1 MSTTI
6 ALEKAATAP
15 IDAPARQSVAQIA
28 GEARPPLHPHI
39 PSLDG
44 LRFIAALGV
53 TVTHG
58 YWYIVL
64 LQQDSLNQG
73 VLANL
78 MRSGSAVGM
87 TLFFV
92 LSGFVIHFNYH
103 KTVPAGM
110 SGKADFFIARFARL
124 YPLFLLVFGYDFF
137 TLLWAQGYFSGD
149 VFTLYDPFKA
159 LPLYLT
165 FTQTWWW
172 WPIGSTSAYEYYG
185 THITGA
191 TGAMWSLSTE
201 AFFYFAYLFCAGALA
216 RLYGWRLAAVG
227 IAAALYGLSFYIFGL
242 FHSAALQSWAA
253 AHFPEA
259 SARQFVG
266 WTLFNSPWGRIS
278 EFLLGAVAAQA
289 LLLRAVEGESR
300 HVARLLTYGSLG
312 AFVIVVGVMF
322 GYQLPPYAIA
332 TQCCAALVAVLIY
345 ATARYRSRLSEILSS
360 RLLVKLGNASYS
372 LYLLHYFILHGY
384 GQWLVVKY
392 PEVPRWMI
400 FIGMTLVAL
409 VVSYISYLLIEKP
422 ALRWT
427 RANFRPLRFG
437 IWLPVILTLITLFSV
452 LVSMHMRA
460 LAHTDPSQSPGTIS
474 VASASF
480 GDNCDAKLHDNVLG
494 LMRRVCNGQNSC
506 AFEYDV
512 NKLPDP
518 AGGCGKRFQVLYSC
532 GSAGS
537 PQREFLIP
545 LFDRAKM
552 RIAFACR

>member
-1 MSTTI
+1 MSTTV
-6 ALEKAATAP
+6 ALENAGAASSDARAP
-15 IDAPARQSVAQIA
+15 HSVVQIV
-28 GEARPPLHPHI
+28 GEARPPHLHI

-44 LRFIAALGV
+44 LRFIAALNV
-53 TVTHG
+53 MVAHG
-58 YWYIVL
+58 YWYIVQ
-64 LQQDSLNQG
+64 LQQESVNQG
-73 VLANL
+73 VFTHLI
-78 MRSGSAVGM
+78 RSGAAVGM

-92 LSGFVIHFNYH
+92 LSGFVIHLNYH

-110 SGKADFFIARFARL
+110 SGKVDFFIARFARL
-124 YPLFLLVFGYDFF
+124 YPLFLLVFGYDFL
-137 TLLWAQGYFSGD
+137 TLLWSQGYFFGY
-149 VFTLYDPFKA
+149 VFSLYDPFKA

-185 THITGA
+185 TQITGA
-191 TGAMWSLSTE
+191 TGVMWSLSTE
-201 AFFYFAYLFCAGALA
+201 AFFYFAYLFCAGGLA

-227 IAAALYGLSFYIFGL
+227 VAVAIYGLSFYIFGL
-242 FHSAALQSWAA
+242 IHSGELKSWAA
-253 AHFPEA
+253 AHYPEA
-259 SARQFVG
+259 SAQQFVG
-266 WTLFNSPWGRIS
+266 WALFNSPWGRIS

-289 LLLRAVEGESR
+289 FRVRAGEGESR
-300 HVARLLTYGSLG
+300 LVARLLTYGSLG
-312 AFVIVVGVMF
+312 AFVVVVVVTF
-322 GYQLPPYAIA
+322 GYQLRLYAIG

-360 RLLVKLGNASYS
+360 RLFVKLGNASYS

-400 FIGMTLVAL
+400 FLGMTLIAL

-494 LMRRVCNGQNSC
+494 LMRRVCNGQKSC

-512 NKLPDP
+512 NKLQDP

-532 GSAGS
+532 GPADS
-537 PQREFLIP
+537 QREFLIP

-552 RIAFACR
+552 RIAFACQ